1 MFLDCNEKRD
11 GWIVWNERK
20 EKKKR
25 KCANKCVNS
34 NTEIWEKLSSSSSN
48 SCSSSSSNSCSSS
61 SSNSDNTT
69 NKGNDNN
76 KCIGEI
82 KKK

>member
-1 MFLDCNEKRD
+1 MYRQMFLDCNEKRD

-48 SCSSSSSNSCSSS
+48 SCSSSSSNS
-61 SSNSDNTT
+61 DNTT